1 MLHSQSLGGVGMDGL
16 GALMHRY
23 RMARR
28 FVRKSTRGLFE
39 RLERAWC
46 SFRKS
51 HRYFPPKAEESTGA
65 YGERLAIEY
74 LRRSGYMIL
83 ERSYACPMGE
93 IDIVAAWKSSMVVF
107 VEVKT
112 WSCQRENQGGP
123 SDAVDEVKQRKICR
137 SALHYAKRHGL
148 LDTQGRL
155 DVIEVVL
162 GTEPCRPI
170 FRHIEAAFESRETFQ
185 MHA

>member
-1 MLHSQSLGGVGMDGL
+1 
-16 GALMHRY
+16 
-23 RMARR
+23 
-28 FVRKSTRGLFE
+28 
-39 RLERAWC
+39 
-46 SFRKS
+46 
-51 HRYFPPKAEESTGA
+51 
-65 YGERLAIEY
+65 
-74 LRRSGYMIL
+74 
-83 ERSYACPMGE
+83 MGE
-93 IDIVAAWKSSMVVF
+93 IDIVAAWKTSMVVF

-123 SDAVDEVKQRKICR
+123 ADAVDEVKQRKICR
-137 SALHYAKRHGL
+137 SALHYSKLHGL

-162 GTEPCRPI
+162 GTVPCRPI